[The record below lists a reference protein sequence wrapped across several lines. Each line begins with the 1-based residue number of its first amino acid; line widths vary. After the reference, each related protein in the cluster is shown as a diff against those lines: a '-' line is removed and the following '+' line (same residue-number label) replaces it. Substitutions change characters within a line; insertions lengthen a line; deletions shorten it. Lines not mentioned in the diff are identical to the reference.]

1 MTFPDGRAE
10 PGFERLV
17 IAFDYAVFPVAN
29 LLNGVVD
36 GQTCD
41 AVLGGDP
48 QQGVRLMGVA
58 IDLLFVAVVVA
69 ALVRRWRRAS
79 TAAHRGARGGAT
91 RPDAGLRRG
100 PHRIRG
106 HRAGDLVLAA

>member
-17 IAFDYAVFPVAN
+17 IAFGYAVFPVAN

-41 AVLGGDP
+41 AVLGGT
-48 QQGVRLMGVA
+48 LS
-58 IDLLFVAVVVA
+58 
-69 ALVRRWRRAS
+69 RAS
-79 TAAHRGARGGAT
+79 A
-91 RPDAGLRRG
+91 
-100 PHRIRG
+100 
-106 HRAGDLVLAA
+106 